1 MESLIDDRA
10 VLDDDDESL
19 DDETG
24 DASKDRH
31 AIAEGFIVDEDEEDD
46 EATREERRRLK
57 KLAREERKRK
67 RDQEVGDQEL
77 DDEDLEL
84 IGVRKSPAEA
94 APSKF
99 KRLKRGP
106 REEHNGDRRGVDDI
120 FASDEEDDAAD
131 HGVRQRPFGR
141 RGDDEMEGF
150 IEEDYFSDEAD
161 QQREDE
167 EVARRPARRGMVDL
181 SAADAAGLDPQAL
194 EDFRAAFGDGN
205 DYNFAL
211 DIEDQEDDDEAEK
224 DRHLTLKDVFEPSQL
239 EEKMLADADLDIVRT
254 DIPERHQLARQPYK
268 DVELTEDEFREET
281 DWACKLLL
289 AKKNLRP
296 ELHEPFKEC
305 VREVLNLLVIQEF
318 EVPFIINNRKDYLIH
333 VTRSVVGQKADGS
346 PEINTRPEMMLE
358 QADLWDVFELDLKY
372 RAFIEKRQAIQKAY
386 GSLKENNIAS
396 DPILEAFL
404 PTAETVEELQDLQ
417 DYLHFQYASQLKD
430 LTLTNGSSANGAN
443 GTAVSRKRTTTK
455 SLYEAIRSS
464 RAYALVR
471 AYGIT
476 ANAVAQNAAKIGVH
490 TYTDDPSERIE
501 DLADSLVDDEYPTGT
516 MVRKAAKSM
525 FIQELV
531 MDPDFRKL
539 VRRNVYTH
547 GVFDCYRTQKGLRQ
561 IDEEHPYYEFKYL
574 RNQDFRVFVSD
585 PAMFLKMLKAEE
597 EELIEVKL
605 RLANLDQFR
614 AQLFKSIE
622 SDNSSSLADSWNKE
636 RKDVVV
642 AALSRVMQLLTS
654 STKANLRN
662 ECEDL
667 ILKECKEEFAD
678 RLDQAPYQPRGMK
691 KGTTPRVLA
700 LSNGSGIPGRDPIA
714 YAFVNDD
721 GRVLEN
727 GKFVDLAP
735 GDSERGLPEG
745 RDVAA
750 FLALIRRKKP
760 EVIGVSGESPET
772 RKLQHYLVTLV
783 KDHDLR
789 GEPYEE
795 DGDPERTDL
804 LDVVLVNNEVA
815 RLYKAS
821 DRAKTDNPGLPPL
834 THYCVALAKYLQDPI
849 KQYALL
855 GRDITSITFH
865 SAQNLVDQAK
875 LLKKLEMAL
884 VDNVNL
890 VGVDIDE
897 ALVDPALAAL
907 LPYVAGL
914 GPRKAANLIKTC
926 LLNGGR
932 VGGRFELLGLL
943 PGDETL
949 AHIPLTQRVWQNA
962 ASFLNIPWDDQ
973 IETSEYLDGTRIHPD
988 DYDIARKMAADAL
1001 ELDEEDIEEETRNG
1015 GPAAILRRLVKQDA
1029 QDRVNDLVLEEYA
1042 EQLEKNLNAK
1052 KRSTLENIR
1061 AEIQDPYEE
1070 LRRDFRDRLSTSQIF
1085 TMLTGETK
1093 DSIDKGMNIP
1103 ITLKRITDS
1112 YVEGLLDCGM
1122 VAVVEEGAWT
1132 DLVDPSTGLSL
1143 SPKQIFTLH
1152 QTVQAHIT
1160 DIKHADFQ
1168 VTVSLRDEA
1177 IKHPYRPFDP
1187 RTLPHNEWDDQQERD
1202 DRKVL
1207 EQKSGAGVRTTRVIK
1222 HPLFKPFNSKQA
1234 EEYLASQQRG
1244 DLVIRPS
1251 SKGIDHLAVTWKVA
1265 DGIFQHLD
1273 VLEINKENEFAL
1285 GKVLRILG
1293 VGGKQ
1298 HNYSDL
1304 DELIVNHVKAMS
1316 RKVEEMVANEKFQDK
1331 TKSQLEEWLTTY
1343 SAANP
1348 KRAMYQYCLNREKP
1362 GAFHLLFKA
1371 GQNHQLQDWA
1381 VRVIPGGFWLGGHEF
1396 PNMTALSNGFKIQF
1410 QNRLNERKAGIVA
1423 H

>member
-10 VLDDDDESL
+10 VLDDEDES
-19 DDETG
+19 
-24 DASKDRH
+24 
-31 AIAEGFIVDEDEEDD
+31 FDEDEP
-46 EATREERRRLK
+46 AHAEERRRLK

-67 RDQEVGDQEL
+67 RDQETADQEL

-84 IGVRKSPAEA
+84 IGIRKSPAET
-94 APSKF
+94 APSRF

-106 REEHNGDRRGVDDI
+106 REDHDGARRGVDDI
-120 FASDEEDDAAD
+120 FASDDDDDAAD
-131 HGVRQRPFGR
+131 GAGPGLRQRPFGR

-167 EVARRPARRGMVDL
+167 EVARRPVRRGMVDL

-211 DIEDQEDDDEAEK
+211 DIEDQEDDEEAEK

-239 EEKMLADADLDIVRT
+239 EEKMLGDADLAIVRT

-268 DVELTEDEFREET
+268 DVDLTEDEFREET
-281 DWACKLLL
+281 DWVSKLLL
-289 AKKNLRP
+289 AKKHLP
-296 ELHEPFKEC
+296 SDLHEPFKEC

-318 EVPFIINNRKDYLIH
+318 EVPFIIGNRKDYLIH
-333 VTRSVVGQKADGS
+333 NTDGS
-346 PEINTRPEMMLE
+346 AETSARPEIMLE

-372 RAFIEKRQAIQKAY
+372 RAFIEKRQAIQKSY
-386 GSLKENNIAS
+386 SSLKESNIAA
-396 DPILEAFL
+396 DPILESFL
-404 PTAETVEELQDLQ
+404 PAAETR
-417 DYLHFQYASQLKD
+417 
-430 LTLTNGSSANGAN
+430 
-443 GTAVSRKRTTTK
+443 TAAK

-464 RAYALVR
+464 KAYALVR

-476 ANAVAQNAAKIGVH
+476 ANAVAQNAAEVGVR
-490 TYTDDPSERIE
+490 TFTDDAPERIE
-501 DLADSLVDDEYPTGT
+501 DLADSLIDDEYPTGT

-525 FIQELV
+525 LIEELV

-547 GVFDCYRTQKGLRQ
+547 GVFDCHRTQKGLRQ
-561 IDEEHPYYEFKYL
+561 IDEEHAYYEFKYL

-605 RLANLDQFR
+605 RLANLDHFR
-614 AQLFKSIE
+614 RQLFKSIE
-622 SDNSSSLADSWNKE
+622 SDNSSSLADAWNKE
-636 RKDVVV
+636 RRDVVV
-642 AALSRVMQLLTS
+642 AALSRVMHLLTGS
-654 STKANLRN
+654 AKANLRN

-700 LSNGSGIPGRDPIA
+700 LSNGSGIPGRDPTA
-714 YAFVNDD
+714 YAFVSDD

-727 GKFVDLAP
+727 GKLVDLAP
-735 GDSERGLPEG
+735 GDSDRALPEG

-750 FLALIRRKKP
+750 FVALVRRRKP
-760 EVIGVSGESPET
+760 EVIGLSGESPET
-772 RKLQHYLVTLV
+772 RKLQHYLVSLV

-795 DGDPERTDL
+795 DGGRERTDL

-815 RLYKAS
+815 RLYKGS
-821 DRAKTDNPGLPPL
+821 DRAKADNPAYPPL

-865 SAQNLVDQAK
+865 PAQNLVDQAK

-884 VDNVNL
+884 VDNVNM

-897 ALVDPALAAL
+897 ALVDSALAAL

-932 VGGRFELLGLL
+932 VAGRFELLGLL

-1093 DSIDKGMNIP
+1093 NSIDKGMNVP

-1132 DLVDPSTGLSL
+1132 DLVDPSTGLPR
-1143 SPKQIFTLH
+1143 SPKQLFTLH

-1177 IKHPYRPFDP
+1177 IKRAYRPFDP

-1202 DRKVL
+1202 DRKLL
-1207 EQKSGAGVRTTRVIK
+1207 EQKSGAAVRTTRVIK